1 MSYPEDIAGKITGV
15 LPEITIKS
23 DTRDVL
29 AHAKRD
35 AEALKDTFIVDV
47 DGHVTETA
55 FWTEIVEY
63 IDDEVLRYNAQS
75 FRQKLGSPPGFMNN
89 QPGMYYQDVYG
100 RIPHQAGLL
109 EETDAK
115 GPHRMI
121 QLVTRAIDSMG
132 IHTQVVFPTPMLLL
146 GMHPQIDIEV
156 ALGNAF
162 NRWLTES
169 ILPHNDRIKGLMYLP
184 FNDPAACVK
193 TVERFADS
201 PGVIGFTVTSTRNRA
216 VWHNDYMP
224 LYRALEEAGKPIV
237 FHAGYNWSDPS
248 MLQLNRFMSMHAIS
262 FAHYNLIHL
271 TNWVVNGLPER
282 FPKLDVV
289 WVESGLAWLPY
300 IMQRLDAEY
309 MMRPSEA
316 PLLKKLPSE
325 YIRKMYFSCQPL
337 ERSNMKLTEAT
348 FDAIDA
354 ENQLLFSSDWPHWD
368 FDLPSS
374 ITTLPFLSETAKR
387 KILGLNAARVFKLD
401 IPPQF
406 KR

>member
-1 MSYPEDIAGKITGV
+1 MSHTEDRAGTISGE

-35 AEALKDTFIVDV
+35 AAQLADTFIVDV

-55 FWTEIVEY
+55 FWSEIVEF

-75 FRQKLGSPPGFMNN
+75 FRQKLGSPPGYMNN
-89 QPGMYYQDVYG
+89 QPGMYQQDVFG

-109 EETDAK
+109 EAVDPA
-115 GPHRMI
+115 GPHPMI

-146 GMHPQIDIEV
+146 GMHPQIEIEV

-162 NRWLTES
+162 NRWLSES
-169 ILPHNDRIKGLMYLP
+169 ILPQSDRIKGLMYLP

-193 TVERFADS
+193 TVERFADK

-237 FHAGYNWSDPS
+237 FHAGYNWGDPS
-248 MLQLNRFMSMHAIS
+248 MLQLNRFMSMHAIT

-289 WVESGLAWLPY
+289 WVESGLAWLPF

-325 YIRKMYFSCQPL
+325 YIRKMFFSCQPL
-337 ERSNMKLTEAT
+337 ERGNMKLTEAT

-354 ENQLLFSSDWPHWD
+354 ENQLLYSSDWPHWD

-374 ITTLPFLSETAKR
+374 ITTLPFLSEQAKR
-387 KILGLNAARVFKLD
+387 KILGLNAARLFKLD
-401 IPPQF
+401 VPPQF